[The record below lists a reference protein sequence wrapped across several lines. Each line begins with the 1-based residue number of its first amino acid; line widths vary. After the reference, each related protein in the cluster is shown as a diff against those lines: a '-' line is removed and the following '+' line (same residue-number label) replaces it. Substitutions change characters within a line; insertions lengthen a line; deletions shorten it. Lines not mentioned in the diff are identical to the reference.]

1 MARTIFGLLGVV
13 WVLVPERVLET
24 VEQLTLKNPDDCTA
38 RKSTIPAIR
47 AEGALFALTSLI
59 GGKAHAWVLNL
70 IGIGGILAIFFPKQS
85 LDFSTYLVYER
96 PESVAWKDGFI
107 TFVRCMGVLYILI
120 AATAF
125 RRRNR
130 ET

>member
-13 WVLVPERVLET
+13 WVLIPERVLET
-24 VEQLTLKNPDDCTA
+24 VEQLALENPADCTV
-38 RKSTIPAIR
+38 RKSSIPAIR

-59 GGKAHAWVLNL
+59 GGKAHAWLLNL
-70 IGIGGILAIFFPKQS
+70 IGIGGVLAIVFPKQS
-85 LDFSTYLVYER
+85 LDFSTFLMYER
-96 PESVAWKDGFI
+96 PEDVAWKDGFT
-107 TFVRCMGVLYILI
+107 TFVRCVGVLYILI

-130 ET
+130 DS